1 MFSVKGG
8 IEKVCFIHSI
18 TKNGVALHSRQR
30 LESSRVGQE
39 YGLENAV
46 YFYRIYGHI
55 KSTVFLQ
62 RSSDILGSER
72 GGHPPGR
79 GVKRGV

>member
-1 MFSVKGG
+1 MFSVKEG

-39 YGLENAV
+39 YGLENDR
-46 YFYRIYGHI
+46 YIYRIYGHM
-55 KSTVFLQ
+55 KSTVFRDQVTLDLSVVVI
-62 RSSDILGSER
+62 R
-72 GGHPPGR
+72 PG
-79 GVKRGV
+79 VE